1 MQPRIIRQILDSE
14 GNIVKDFRP
23 EVKSRPISKETSY
36 KINMILRNVV
46 ENGTGKKAR
55 IPGYLVG
62 GKSGTANVVENGMY
76 AKGKYIASFVGFAP
90 AEDPKFVMLV
100 KIKNPKGTIWG
111 GTVSG
116 PIFSEIGREI
126 LWRLGIPPSFP
137 NEINQMGADPSKNN

>member
-1 MQPRIIRQILDSE
+1 MRSLSKVKCTAKIKKTEQLAVILE
-14 GNIVKDFRP
+14 
-23 EVKSRPISKETSY
+23 
-36 KINMILRNVV
+36 
-46 ENGTGKKAR
+46 
-55 IPGYLVG
+55 
-62 GKSGTANVVENGMY
+62 
-76 AKGKYIASFVGFAP
+76 
-90 AEDPKFVMLV
+90 V